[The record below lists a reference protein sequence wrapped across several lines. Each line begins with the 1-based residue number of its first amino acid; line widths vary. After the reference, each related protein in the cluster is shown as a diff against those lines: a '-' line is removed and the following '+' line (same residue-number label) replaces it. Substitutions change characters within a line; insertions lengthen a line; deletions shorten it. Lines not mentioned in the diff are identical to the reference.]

1 MKLVP
6 LLGAFALGVMVA
18 APAVASE
25 EIIKKARCVAC
36 HAVDQKRIGP
46 AYKEVAAK
54 YKGQADAVAVLALD
68 LHVAAD
74 LLPQLLEPAP
84 GLAGGQVLGEQRLLV
99 VQAQLDAGFQ
109 CRQGRADGG
118 GRHVQPPGGGGD

>member
-18 APAVASE
+18 APAIASE

-54 YKGQADAVAVLALD
+54 YKGQADAVAVLSAKVRAGGSGVWGQIPMTPNGPD
-68 LHVAAD
+68 KISDAD
-74 LLPQLLEPAP
+74 LKTAIEWILKL
-84 GLAGGQVLGEQRLLV
+84 
-99 VQAQLDAGFQ
+99 
-109 CRQGRADGG
+109 
-118 GRHVQPPGGGGD
+118 

>member
-54 YKGQADAVAVLALD
+54 YKGQADAVAVLSAKVRAGGSGVWGQIPMTPNGPD
-68 LHVAAD
+68 KISDAD
-74 LLPQLLEPAP
+74 LKAAVDFILKS
-84 GLAGGQVLGEQRLLV
+84 
-99 VQAQLDAGFQ
+99 
-109 CRQGRADGG
+109 
-118 GRHVQPPGGGGD
+118 

>member
-54 YKGQADAVAVLALD
+54 YKGQADAVAVLTAKVRAGGSGVWGQIPMTPNGPD
-68 LHVAAD
+68 KISDAD
-74 LLPQLLEPAP
+74 LKTAIEWILKL
-84 GLAGGQVLGEQRLLV
+84 
-99 VQAQLDAGFQ
+99 
-109 CRQGRADGG
+109 
-118 GRHVQPPGGGGD
+118 

>member
-54 YKGQADAVAVLALD
+54 YKGQADAVAVLSTRVRAGGSGVWGQIPMTPNGPD
-68 LHVAAD
+68 KIRDAD
-74 LLPQLLEPAP
+74 LKTAIEWILKL
-84 GLAGGQVLGEQRLLV
+84 
-99 VQAQLDAGFQ
+99 
-109 CRQGRADGG
+109 
-118 GRHVQPPGGGGD
+118 